1 MDYAKE
7 SLRLHGEWKGK
18 IEVTAR
24 VPVETKDDLS
34 LAYTPGV
41 AQPCLEIQKDLEK
54 SYELT
59 RRWNLCAVIT
69 DGSAVLGLG
78 DIGPEAGMPVMEG
91 KCVLFKAFGD
101 VDAFP
106 LCVKTH
112 DVDEFVNTVALISG
126 SFGGVNLEDISAP
139 RCFEIE
145 RKLKERCDI
154 PIFHDDQHGTAV
166 ITDGSAVLGLGDIG
180 PEAGMPVMEG
190 KCVLF
195 KAFGDVDAFPL
206 CVKTHDVDEFVN
218 TVALISGSFGGV
230 NLEDISAPRC
240 FEIERKLKERCDIP
254 IFHDDQHGTAVITLA
269 GLTNAL
275 KVVGKK
281 KEDVRIVTSGA
292 GAAAIAIVKLL
303 LSAGFKNVTM
313 CDRKGAIYKGR
324 EGLNWIKEEM
334 AEVTN
339 LEHKAGSL
347 ADMLVGADVFI
358 GVSAPGTVTTEMV
371 KTMNK
376 DAIVFACANPTPEIF
391 PEDAKAGGAKV
402 ISTGRSDYPNQINN
416 VLAFPGIFRG
426 AFDVRASDINEEMK
440 VAAAHALA
448 ELISES
454 ELSEDYIIPKAFDH
468 RVGPAVAKAVA
479 EAARRSGVA
488 RI

>member
-18 IEVTAR
+18 IEVVTR
-24 VPVETKDDLS
+24 VPVENKDDLS

-41 AQPCLEIQKDLEK
+41 AQPCLEIQKDVNK

-59 RRWNLCAVIT
+59 RRWNMCLVVT

-78 DIGPEAGMPVMEG
+78 NIGPEAGMPVMEG

-106 LCVKTH
+106 LCIKSN
-112 DVDEFVNTVALISG
+112 DVDEIVNTIYMISG

-145 RKLKERCDI
+145 KKLKEKCDI
-154 PIFHDDQHGTAV
+154 PIFHDDQHGTA
-166 ITDGSAVLGLGDIG
+166 I
-180 PEAGMPVMEG
+180 
-190 KCVLF
+190 
-195 KAFGDVDAFPL
+195 
-206 CVKTHDVDEFVN
+206 
-218 TVALISGSFGGV
+218 
-230 NLEDISAPRC
+230 
-240 FEIERKLKERCDIP
+240 
-254 IFHDDQHGTAVITLA
+254 ITLA

-281 KEDVRIVTSGA
+281 KEDVHVVMNGA
-292 GAAAIAIVKLL
+292 GAAAISIARLL
-303 LSAGFKNVTM
+303 LTAGFKNITL
-313 CDRKGAIYKGR
+313 CDRKGAIYEGR
-324 EGLNWIKEEM
+324 PEGMNPVKDEM
-334 AEVTN
+334 SKVTN
-339 LEHKAGSL
+339 LDKKAGSL

-358 GVSAPGTVTTEMV
+358 GVSAPGAVTTEMV

-391 PEDAKAGGAKV
+391 PDDAKAGGAKV
-402 ISTGRSDYPNQINN
+402 VSTGRSDFPNQINN

-426 AFDVRASDINEEMK
+426 AFDVRAKEINDEMK
-440 VAAAHALA
+440 LAASEALA
-448 ELISES
+448 NLITDE
-454 ELSEDYIIPKAFDH
+454 ELSPEYIIPKAFDK

-479 EAARRSGVA
+479 EAAKRTGVA
-488 RI
+488 RIKKNTI

>member
-7 SLRLHGEWKGK
+7 SLKLHEQLKGK
-18 IEVTAR
+18 IEVISK
-24 VPVETKDDLS
+24 VPVATKDDLS

-41 AQPCLEIQKDLEK
+41 AQPCLEIQKDISK
-54 SYELT
+54 SYDLT
-59 RRWNLCAVIT
+59 LRHNLCAVIT

-106 LCVKTH
+106 LCVKTK
-112 DVDEFVNTVALISG
+112 DVDEFVNTVYLISG
-126 SFGGVNLEDISAP
+126 SFGGINLEDISAP

-145 RKLKERCDI
+145 RKLKEKCDI
-154 PIFHDDQHGTAV
+154 PIFHDDQHGTA
-166 ITDGSAVLGLGDIG
+166 I
-180 PEAGMPVMEG
+180 
-190 KCVLF
+190 
-195 KAFGDVDAFPL
+195 
-206 CVKTHDVDEFVN
+206 
-218 TVALISGSFGGV
+218 
-230 NLEDISAPRC
+230 
-240 FEIERKLKERCDIP
+240 
-254 IFHDDQHGTAVITLA
+254 ITLA

-281 KEDVRIVTSGA
+281 KEDVKVVTSGA
-292 GAAAIAIVKLL
+292 GAAAISIVKLL
-303 LSAGFKNVTM
+303 LSAGFKHVTM

-339 LEHKAGSL
+339 LERKPGSL
-347 ADMLVGADVFI
+347 AEQLVGADVFI

-402 ISTGRSDYPNQINN
+402 VSTGRSDYPNQINN
-416 VLAFPGIFRG
+416 VLAFPGVFRG
-426 AFDVRASDINEEMK
+426 TFDVRASDINEEMK
-440 VAAAHALA
+440 MAAAEALA
-448 ELISES
+448 GLISDE
-454 ELSEDYIIPKAFDH
+454 ELSADYIIPKAFDP
-468 RVGPAVAKAVA
+468 RVGKTVAKAVA

>member
-7 SLRLHGEWKGK
+7 SLRLHREWKGK
-18 IEVTAR
+18 IEVVST
-24 VPVETKDDLS
+24 VPTKNEDDLS

-41 AQPCLEIQKDLEK
+41 AAPCLAIKDDINQ

-59 RRWNLCAVIT
+59 RRANLALVVT

-78 DIGPEAGMPVMEG
+78 NIGAEAGMPVMEG
-91 KCVLFKAFGD
+91 KCVLFKNFGN

-106 LCVKTH
+106 LCIKSQN
-112 DVDEFVNTVALISG
+112 VDTIVETVYQISG

-145 RKLKERCDI
+145 RKLKE
-154 PIFHDDQHGTAV
+154 
-166 ITDGSAVLGLGDIG
+166 
-180 PEAGMPVMEG
+180 
-190 KCVLF
+190 K
-195 KAFGDVDAFPL
+195 
-206 CVKTHDVDEFVN
+206 
-218 TVALISGSFGGV
+218 
-230 NLEDISAPRC
+230 
-240 FEIERKLKERCDIP
+240 CDIP

-281 KEDVRIVTSGA
+281 LEDIKVVTSGA

-303 LSAGFKNVTM
+303 LSAGVKNVIM
-313 CDRKGAIYKGR
+313 CDRKGTIYKGR
-324 EGLNWIKEEM
+324 DGLNWIKEEM

-339 LEHKAGSL
+339 LDKVQGSL
-347 ADMLVGADVFI
+347 ADALVGADVFI
-358 GVSAPGTVTTEMV
+358 GVSAPGTVTKEMV
-371 KTMNK
+371 QTMNK

-391 PEDAKAGGAKV
+391 PDEAKAGGAAV
-402 ISTGRSDYPNQINN
+402 VSTGRSDYPNQINN

-448 ELISES
+448 GLISDE
-454 ELSEDYIIPKAFDH
+454 ELSADYIIPKAFDP
-468 RVGPAVAKAVA
+468 RVGPAVAAAVA
-479 EAARRSGVA
+479 EAARKSGVA

>member
-18 IEVTAR
+18 IEMVTR
-24 VPVETKDDLS
+24 VPVKTKDDLS

-41 AQPCLEIQKDLEK
+41 AQPCLEIQKDINK

-59 RRWNLCAVIT
+59 RRWNMAAVIT

-106 LCVKTH
+106 ICVKTK
-112 DVDEFVNTVALISG
+112 DVDEFVETVYNISG
-126 SFGGVNLEDISAP
+126 SFGGINLEDIAAP

-145 RKLKERCDI
+145 RKLKE
-154 PIFHDDQHGTAV
+154 
-166 ITDGSAVLGLGDIG
+166 
-180 PEAGMPVMEG
+180 
-190 KCVLF
+190 K
-195 KAFGDVDAFPL
+195 
-206 CVKTHDVDEFVN
+206 
-218 TVALISGSFGGV
+218 
-230 NLEDISAPRC
+230 
-240 FEIERKLKERCDIP
+240 CDIP

-281 KEDVRIVTSGA
+281 KEDVKVVTSGA
-292 GAAAIAIVKLL
+292 GAAAIAITKLL
-303 LSAGFKNVTM
+303 LSAGFRDITM

-324 EGLNWIKEEM
+324 EGLNWIKTEM

-339 LEHKAGSL
+339 LSRKAGTL

-358 GVSAPGTVTTEMV
+358 GVSAPNTVTTEMV

-376 DAIVFACANPTPEIF
+376 DAIIFACANPTPEIF
-391 PEDAKAGGAKV
+391 PDAAKAGGARV
-402 ISTGRSDYPNQINN
+402 VSTGRSDYPNQINN

-426 AFDVRASDINEEMK
+426 AFDVRASDINEAMK
-440 VAAAHALA
+440 VAAAEALA
-448 ELISES
+448 GLVGD
-454 ELSEDYIIPKAFDH
+454 ELSEDYIIPAAFDS